1 MRRNLLFLLLALLA
15 PFSGRAQE
23 ALVIIAHGGVPKT
36 DLATVQRLYTG
47 RILSIA
53 DQPALP
59 VNLPPGNPLRQQFLE
74 VYLEQNEEQYTGYW
88 LVRRYVGKGTPP
100 REMASIEEI
109 LRFVG
114 GTPGA
119 VAYVP
124 QSKVP
129 KGANVVFKR

>member
-1 MRRNLLFLLLALLA
+1 MRRNLFVLLLVLIA
-15 PFSGRAQE
+15 PLGGRAQE
-23 ALVIIAHGGVPKT
+23 ALVIVAHGSVPKT

-53 DQPALP
+53 EQPALP
-59 VNLPPGNPLRQQFLE
+59 VNLPPGHPLRQQFLE
-74 VYLEQNEEQYTGYW
+74 TYLEQTEEQYTGYW

-100 REMASIEEI
+100 REMATVEEI

-119 VAYVP
+119 VAYLP
-124 QSKVP
+124 QSRIP
-129 KGANVVFKR
+129 KGANVVFRR